1 MSWIDVA
8 GQLSRSGPA
17 EVVHARRAMRDL
29 VRPARQLLSEH
40 ACGTPGHAGCPFAG
54 HPLADAACSLV
65 PALAALDVA
74 APGRSDD
81 PAGDLLAALADA
93 GDAVRWCR
101 TTAHPSGDCWFRPTT
116 LDGDHCCGAVLR
128 LVLSLGTPVRH

>member
-29 VRPARQLLSEH
+29 VRPARQLLADH
-40 ACGTPGHAGCPFAG
+40 GCGIPDHAGCPFTGRPFA
-54 HPLADAACSLV
+54 ADACALV

-74 APGRSDD
+74 APGAGDD
-81 PAGDLLAALADA
+81 PAGELLAALADA
-93 GDAVRWCR
+93 GETVRWCR

-116 LDGDHCCGAVLR
+116 LDGDHGCASVLR
-128 LVLSLGTPVRH
+128 LVLRLGTPVRR